1 MRFTPENR
9 LLVWVGL
16 IVLPFAFLGAVEPLA
31 LGLSLLLIAGL
42 GVLVLLDAWRAGRRL
57 AGISVHLPAVVRM
70 SRNREARL
78 DIRIR
83 NEEQSSQRLRLAVG
97 LPWAIQSPQEDR
109 SVDLPGG
116 AEWSRFDWP
125 CLPVERGRYLIDA
138 AYVGATSRLGFWTV
152 RKKVGTQSEVRV
164 YPNLFRERRELA
176 GLFLRHGGIGLH
188 TQRQIGRGREFEK
201 LREYVPGDG
210 YDEIH
215 WKATARRGRPITKV
229 FQIERTQAVY
239 IVIDAARLSGRP
251 VSDDRNSRSKEPKPD
266 RRADPARETT
276 VPTTTLDRFITA
288 ALTLGLAA
296 EQQGDLFGLLTFSDK
311 VERFI
316 RARNGKA
323 HYSTCRDILYR
334 LQPKMVTPDFDELFT
349 FIRLRVRH
357 RALIIFLTSLDD
369 PVLAEAFVRNI
380 DLIRRQHVV
389 LVNMLQPPG
398 LAPVFSDANISSVD
412 ALYQRLGGH
421 LRWQSLRELEKVL
434 QRRGVH
440 FGLLKNER
448 LSAQL
453 VSQYLDIKRK
463 QVL

>member
-9 LLVWVGL
+9 LLFWVGL
-16 IVLPFAFLGAVEPLA
+16 IVLPFALVGAVEPLA
-31 LGLSLLLIAGL
+31 LGLSILLIGGL
-42 GVLVLLDAWRAGRRL
+42 AVLALLDAWRAGRRL
-57 AGISVHLPAVVRM
+57 TGVNVQLPAVVRM
-70 SRNREARL
+70 SRHRHARL
-78 DIRIR
+78 EIKIR
-83 NEEQSSQRLRLAVG
+83 NEEQRTQRLRLAVG
-97 LPWAIQSPQEDR
+97 LPPAIQSPHEDR

-125 CLPVERGRYLIDA
+125 CLPVERGRYLIET
-138 AYVGATSRLGFWTV
+138 AYVGTTSRLGFWTV

-215 WKATARRGRPITKV
+215 WKTTARRGRPITKV

-239 IVIDAARLSGRP
+239 MVIDAARLSGRP
-251 VSDDRNSRSKEPKPD
+251 VPGDGVSRSKEPTPD
-266 RRADPARETT
+266 RATGLARDTI

-316 RARNGKA
+316 RARSGKA
-323 HYSTCRDILYR
+323 HYSTCRDVLYR
-334 LQPKMVTPDFDELFT
+334 LQPKTVAPDFDEVFT

-357 RALIIFLTSLDD
+357 RALIIFLTALDD

-398 LAPVFSDANISSVD
+398 LAPVFSDANVFSVD
-412 ALYQRLGGH
+412 ALYQQLGGH

-448 LSAQL
+448 LSAEL